1 MPELPEV
8 EVSKE
13 ALIHLIGSRLVK
25 VRKIRALPLRKPM
38 PDLEQYDCST
48 LKRVYRRGK
57 YILMKHEFKTVAVHF
72 GMTGMLY
79 LNQTGPYDLI
89 SFLYEGPN
97 QSNDLVYSDI
107 RRFGSIEV
115 LLNNQ
120 VDKWL
125 TKLRLG
131 QNPLIEL
138 DRGLLRRQLLGSRQ
152 TIKDWL
158 LDQSNFAGIGNIYA
172 CEILYACGIN
182 PMLSAAL
189 VTPNLDLLIEKTR
202 MVLLRAIQ
210 AGGSSI
216 SNFKS
221 PLGVAGTAQDY
232 HKVYGKE
239 GESCECGDTIC
250 REFKG
255 RSTYWCPTCQ

>member
-13 ALIHLIGSRLVK
+13 ALIPLIGSRLTK
-25 VRKIRALPLRKPM
+25 VRELRALPLRKPQ
-38 PDLEQYDCST
+38 PSIDQYDCST
-48 LKRVYRRGK
+48 LKRVFRRGK
-57 YILMKHEFKTVAVHF
+57 YILLKHEAKTIAVHF

-79 LNQTGPYDLI
+79 VDQDCPYGLI
-89 SFLYEGPN
+89 SFTYEGE
-97 QSNDLVYSDI
+97 QGRVELVYSDI
-107 RRFGSIEV
+107 RRFGSVEV
-115 LLNNQ
+115 MPNKQ

-125 TKLRLG
+125 TNLRIG

-138 DRGLLRRQLLGSRQ
+138 DRQLLRKQLLRSKA

-158 LDQSNFAGIGNIYA
+158 LDQSHFAGIGNIYA

-182 PMLSAAL
+182 PKQEAAL
-189 VTPNLDLLIEKTR
+189 VAPELDLLIEKTR
-202 MVLLRAIQ
+202 MVLLKAIQ

-221 PLGVAGTAQDY
+221 PLGVVGTAQNY
-232 HKVYGKE
+232 HKVYGRE
-239 GESCECGDTIC
+239 GESCECGDVIC